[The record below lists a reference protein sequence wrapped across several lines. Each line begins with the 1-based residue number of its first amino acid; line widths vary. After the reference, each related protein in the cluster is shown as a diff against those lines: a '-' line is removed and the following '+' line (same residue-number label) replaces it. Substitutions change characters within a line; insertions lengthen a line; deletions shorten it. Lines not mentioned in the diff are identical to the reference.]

1 MKSAFKHIFFT
12 LWIANFSIGVQAAD
26 IYVSISGNDG
36 NPGTQQQPKATL
48 DAALRQARELRRLN
62 DASIKNGIHI
72 ILSGGNYQLH
82 EPVFIRPEDSGT
94 AQSPTWIEA
103 ATNQTPVL
111 SGGVN
116 VTGWKKL
123 SVPLAGLPANAKG
136 KVWVA
141 DLPYYQ
147 SSKFQFRQLWVN
159 GRKAVRAR
167 ESDDNDQMSRIL
179 SVDKAKQEMWIPTPS
194 VKLPAKAGQMELV
207 IHQMWAIAN
216 LRVKSIT
223 SQGNKTKLTFQQ
235 PESRI
240 QFEHPWPAAVIDQ
253 NNQKNGNSAFYLNN
267 AIEFLNQPGEWFAD
281 QEAGK
286 LYYWPRYGE
295 NMTQAQVTA
304 PALQTLL
311 HIAGTADRQVSNVY
325 LKGINFEYATWLRPS
340 RQGHVPHQAGMYM
353 VDAYK
358 LKVAGTPEKSGL
370 ENQAWVGRPAAA
382 VEVAYAHHTG
392 FEQCRFEH
400 MASTGLDYQRGTHD
414 DEVKGNVF
422 KDIGGTAIQV
432 GTYSDEAT
440 EAHLPYNPSDLREVC
455 TNELISNN
463 LITDVTNE
471 DWGCVG
477 IGAGYVKNINIEHND
492 ISELSYSG
500 ISMGWGWTKQ
510 KNAMSN
516 NRIYGNKIHRYGKHL
531 YDVSG
536 IYTLSAQPGSVIENN
551 YVDSIYK
558 VPYAHDMHHWFYL
571 YCDEGS
577 SGFRVRNN
585 WCPADKFLQNA
596 NGPDNQWSNNGPMVS
611 AEVKQST
618 GLQKDYLTSLKYIAP
633 ADKRES
639 INYVGYDIK
648 ADKPQVI
655 ELIAEQGQMPDVA
668 KVKDF
673 CVRNGIPVSSI
684 YQWQNRLTIFGN
696 IPNADRIAQQL
707 KSMFT
712 GAEVKSYNT
721 PFYTFNAQ
729 QHCGAGTAVAKE
741 WDNIVLTANLVSD
754 PKKQQEYLN
763 YHATQFQKWPEV
775 AKGFC
780 DASFQQL
787 LVYKSGR
794 QLMLIISIPKGEN
807 LDKLNPKT
815 TENNPRVDDWNAIM
829 KQYQEGVSGTKP
841 GEVWVFMQPVKQS

>member
-1 MKSAFKHIFFT
+1 MNSALKYIIFT
-12 LWIANFSIGVQAAD
+12 LWLATLCIEVKAAD
-26 IYVSISGNDG
+26 IYVSTSGSDN

-48 DAALRQARELRRLN
+48 NAALRRARELRRLN
-62 DASIKNGIHI
+62 DASIKDGIHI
-72 ILSGGNYQLH
+72 IVSGGNYQVN

-94 AQSPTWIEA
+94 TQSPTWIEA
-103 ATNQTPVL
+103 AANQTPVL

-123 SVPLAGLPANAKG
+123 SAAIAGLPANAKG

-147 SSKFQFRQLWVN
+147 GSRFQFRQLWVN

-167 ESDDNDQMSRIL
+167 ESDNNDQMSRIL
-179 SVDKAKQEMWIPTPS
+179 SVDKVRQEMWIPTPS
-194 VKLPAKAGQMELV
+194 VKLPAEAGQMELV

-223 SQGNKTKLTFQQ
+223 TEGNKTKLTFQQ

-240 QFEHPWPAAVIDQ
+240 QFEHPWPEAVIDK

-286 LYYWPRYGE
+286 LYYWPRASE
-295 NMTQAQVTA
+295 NMVQAQVTV

-311 HIAGTADRQVSNVY
+311 HITGTADRQVSYVY
-325 LKGINFEYATWLRPS
+325 LRGINFEYATWLRPS
-340 RQGHVPHQAGMYM
+340 QQGHVPHQAGMYM

-358 LKVAGTPEKSGL
+358 LKVAGTPEKAGL

-382 VEVAYAHHTG
+382 VEIAYAHHTG

-400 MASTGLDYQRGTHD
+400 IASTGLDYQRGTHD
-414 DEVKGNVF
+414 DAIKGNIF

-432 GTYSDEAT
+432 GTYSDEAI

-455 TNELISNN
+455 TNELVSNN
-463 LITDVTNE
+463 LITDATNE

-477 IGAGYVKNINIEHND
+477 IGTGYVKNINIEHND
-492 ISELSYSG
+492 ISEVSYSG
-500 ISMGWGWTKQ
+500 ISMGWGWTKL

-551 YVDSIYK
+551 YIDSIYK
-558 VPYAHDMHHWFYL
+558 VPYAHDIHHWFYL

-577 SGFRVRNN
+577 SGFTVRNN

-596 NGPDNQWSNNGPMVS
+596 NGPDNHWSNNGSQVNQ
-611 AEVKQST
+611 EVKRNA
-618 GLQKDYLTSLKYIAP
+618 GLQKEYIASLKYIAP
-633 ADKRES
+633 VDKREC

-655 ELIAEQGQMPDVA
+655 EVIAEQGQTPDLA
-668 KVKDF
+668 KVKDL
-673 CVRNGIPVSSI
+673 CMRNGIPVSSI

-696 IPNADRIAQQL
+696 IPNAERIAQQL
-707 KSMFT
+707 KSMFSS
-712 GAEVKSYNT
+712 AEVKSYTT

-754 PKKQQEYLN
+754 VKKQQEYLD

-780 DASFQQL
+780 NASFRQL
-787 LVYKSGR
+787 LVYKNGR

-815 TENNPRVDDWNAIM
+815 SENNPRVDDWNTIM